1 MPLTL
6 AVISTS
12 RIVDEFLA
20 NAAAMPEI
28 SVQALCC
35 RPQSRP
41 KAEAW
46 AAQYGIP
53 AVYTDEDACYAA
65 GGFDAVYIGTA
76 NHLHYAAAK
85 RALNAGY
92 HVILE

>member
-41 KAEAW
+41 
-46 AAQYGIP
+46 QGRGMGR
-53 AVYTDEDACYAA
+53 AVRHP
-65 GGFDAVYIGTA
+65 GR
-76 NHLHYAAAK
+76 LH
-85 RALNAGY
+85 R
-92 HVILE
+92 